1 MGLCAWRLDFQR
13 VHVSTMSLSAFF
25 AYGALLTL
33 ASGTVYVGSLAS
45 LRTPEA
51 TKALRKEKGLKET
64 DDDEEEVQGVS
75 SEGAWMFPLLGS
87 AVLVSLFLAFKYLD
101 KEMIILIVN
110 IYFAVV
116 GCLAIP
122 PVLLHLCKMAFGSH
136 SLDWCTKRALSFKG
150 HVSWTTPST
159 KKNLYDTVIKLDS
172 ATMGLFV
179 VVVVLMAI
187 YMYTKHWVLANII
200 AVCFAMQ
207 GLSLILLDS
216 FQTGLILLGGLF
228 LYDIFWVFGSSKF
241 AGQSV
246 MVSVATNFDGPIKIL
261 APRNLLEVLS
271 SVQEKGWTAADAFQ
285 FSLLGLGDI
294 VVPGAFAALALAFD
308 QHHASTKARSL
319 TFNRFFYKF
328 PKPYFH
334 ACMVGYVLG
343 LFTTMVVM
351 HIFKT
356 GQPALLY
363 LSPSCSLSV
372 LFVAWY
378 RGELLDMWSWVSPAS
393 QGAPKTAPDDKKQA

>member
-1 MGLCAWRLDFQR
+1 M
-13 VHVSTMSLSAFF
+13 T
-25 AYGALLTL
+25 
-33 ASGTVYVGSLAS
+33 
-45 LRTPEA
+45 
-51 TKALRKEKGLKET
+51 
-64 DDDEEEVQGVS
+64 
-75 SEGAWMFPLLGS
+75 
-87 AVLVSLFLAFKYLD
+87 
-101 KEMIILIVN
+101 
-110 IYFAVV
+110 
-116 GCLAIP
+116 
-122 PVLLHLCKMAFGSH
+122 
-136 SLDWCTKRALSFKG
+136 
-150 HVSWTTPST
+150 
-159 KKNLYDTVIKLDS
+159 
-172 ATMGLFV
+172 
-179 VVVVLMAI
+179 
-187 YMYTKHWVLANII
+187 
-200 AVCFAMQ
+200 
-207 GLSLILLDS
+207 
-216 FQTGLILLGGLF
+216 
-228 LYDIFWVFGSSKF
+228 
-241 AGQSV
+241 
-246 MVSVATNFDGPIKIL
+246 
-261 APRNLLEVLS
+261 
-271 SVQEKGWTAADAFQ
+271 SVQQKGWTAADAFQ

-308 QHHASTKARSL
+308 QHHASTKAPSL

>member
-1 MGLCAWRLDFQR
+1 MRPRAWCLDFQR
-13 VHVSTMSLSAFF
+13 VNVSTMSSSAFL

-33 ASGTVYVGSLAS
+33 ASWTVYVGSLAS

-75 SEGAWMFPLLGS
+75 SEGAWMFPVLGS
-87 AVLVSLFLAFKYLD
+87 AVLISLFLAFKYLD
-101 KEMIILIVN
+101 KQMIILIVN

-122 PVLLHLCKMAFGSH
+122 PVLIHLVKMAFGSH
-136 SLDWCTKRALSFKG
+136 SLDCYTKQVLSFKANL
-150 HVSWTTPST
+150 SWTTPVT
-159 KKNLYDTVIKLDS
+159 KKDLYDTVIKLDK
-172 ATMGLFV
+172 ATMGMFV
-179 VVVVLMAI
+179 VVVVLMAV
-187 YMYTKHWVLANII
+187 YMYTKHWVLANVI

-207 GLSLILLDS
+207 GLSLILLDT

-261 APRNLLEVLS
+261 APRNLFEVLT

-308 QHHASTKARSL
+308 QHHASTKAPSL
-319 TFNRFFYKF
+319 TFNRFFYRF

-372 LFVAWY
+372 LFVAWHK
-378 RGELLDMWSWVSPAS
+378 GEFLDMWSWVSPAS
-393 QGAPKTAPDDKKQA
+393 QEAPKTASADKKQA